1 MRRLA
6 VFAVWLVLVCSGFST
21 EALAIPALE
30 PLLSGLNQPVLLT
43 HARDGSNRKFI
54 VEQPGRILVLQ
65 PGSQT
70 PSVFLDIRM
79 RVLSGGEQGLLG
91 LAFHPQYGIN
101 GRFFVN
107 YTRQTD
113 GATVIAE
120 YRVVSGNANAA
131 DPSSEIKL
139 LVIPHPF
146 ANHNGGMIEFGPDN
160 FLYIATG
167 DGGSGNDPDNRAQN
181 IDDLLGKILRI
192 DVDHPQSADVPY
204 SSPSSNPFSGSTAGR
219 DEIFAIGFRNPWRFS
234 FDRLNGQLF
243 AGDVGESSREEIDIV
258 KRGGNYGWRVFEGT
272 RCTGLGPASCVTLGA
287 TPPIVE
293 YNNGEFGHCAVTGGY
308 VYRGSRHSLTIGS
321 YVFADYCSGEIFLL
335 EDGAMTVLMDTTMSI
350 SSFGEDEAGEI
361 YVVDHAGSV
370 SRITTSTFATTAQR
384 AFDLPGRGGVF
395 LTSNSAETS
404 LLAGYARIQAD
415 TGDALPSGRAILE
428 WHAHGMLISE
438 LTLPASPTIQ
448 SGRIFALV
456 ADQVTTGIAITNPNS
471 SAVDVDFNFTDAN
484 GQDFGHGSVT
494 IAANN
499 QISAFLDQKPFNGG
513 KTIQGTFTFLASA
526 PVAVMAI
533 RGFTNERG
541 DFLISALP
549 VTRINTSLLTT
560 NIFPHWAIG
569 EGWSAEFILVNP
581 SEVLS
586 TGQIELRGRD
596 GVLLETLSYNIP
608 ARSSRRVIPVTTSPT
623 LMSGSARLV
632 VTAGTLPS
640 GALLFRYSDDGGTL
654 VETIDPAIAP
664 GLVFRGYGE
673 LSGASRTGLAL
684 ANTTSQQT
692 SVTIELRRLT
702 GAVQSTA
709 TIALP
714 AGNHRAFFLD
724 EVPGLDPSSPFQG
737 IVQVSSVTPIVAA
750 LFRTRT
756 SPQGDFLIASIPP
769 DNVADVI
776 PGSESFFP
784 FIGMGGGA
792 EMEFILLN
800 AQGSASA
807 SGTMFF
813 TASDGQRFS
822 VATP

>member
-6 VFAVWLVLVCSGFST
+6 VFATWLILICSTG
-21 EALAIPALE
+21 ALAIPALE
-30 PLLSGLNQPVLLT
+30 PLLSGLNQPVFLT

-79 RVLSGGEQGLLG
+79 RVLSGGERGLLG
-91 LAFHPQYGIN
+91 LAFHPQFGIN

-131 DPSSEIKL
+131 DSSSETVL

-160 FLYIATG
+160 FLYIGTG

-192 DVDHPQSADVPY
+192 DVDHPQSAEVPY

-219 DEIFAIGFRNPWRFS
+219 DEIFATGFRNPWRFS

-243 AGDVGESSREEIDIV
+243 AGDVGESTLEEIDIV

-272 RCTGLGPASCVTLGA
+272 RCTGLGPAPCTTLGA
-287 TPPIVE
+287 TPPVVE
-293 YNNGEFGHCAVTGGY
+293 YNTGDFGRCAVTGGY
-308 VYRGSRHSLTIGS
+308 VYRGSRHSLTIGT

-335 EDGAMTVLMDTTMSI
+335 EDGAMTVLMDTTMTI

-370 SRITTSTFATTAQR
+370 SRLTTSSFATTAQR
-384 AFDLPGRGGVF
+384 PFDLPGRGGLF
-395 LTSNSAETS
+395 LTSNSAESS
-404 LLAGYARIQAD
+404 LQTGYVRILAE
-415 TGDALPSGRAILE
+415 TGDALPAGRAILE
-428 WHAHGMLISE
+428 WHSHGMLISE
-438 LTLPASPTIQ
+438 LTIPALSTIQ
-448 SGRIFALV
+448 TGRIFASV
-456 ADQVTTGIAITNPNS
+456 ADGVTTGLAITNPNS

-494 IAANN
+494 IAANS
-499 QISAFLDQKPFNGG
+499 QISAFLDEKPFNGG
-513 KTIQGTFTFLASA
+513 KTIQGTFTFRASA
-526 PVAVMAI
+526 PVAVTAI
-533 RGFTNERG
+533 RGFTNERS
-541 DFLISALP
+541 DFLMSALP
-549 VTRINTSLLTT
+549 VTRINTSSLTS
-560 NIFPHWAIG
+560 NIFPHWVIG
-569 EGWSAEFILVNP
+569 EGWSVEFILVNP

-586 TGQIELRGRD
+586 TGQIELRDRAGA
-596 GVLLETLSYNIP
+596 LLETLSYNIP
-608 ARSSRRVIPVTTSPT
+608 ARSSRSVVPITTSST

-640 GALLFRYSDDGGTL
+640 GAVLFRYSTDDGTL

-673 LSGASRTGLAL
+673 SSGVSRTGLAL
-684 ANTTSQQT
+684 ANTTSQPT
-692 SVTIELRRLT
+692 NVAIELRGLT
-702 GAVQSTA
+702 GAIQSTA

-724 EVPGLDPSSPFQG
+724 EIPGIDGTAPFQG

-776 PGSESFFP
+776 SGSESFFP
-784 FIGMGGGA
+784 IIGLGGGA
-792 EMEFILLN
+792 DMEYILLN
-800 AQGSASA
+800 AQGSNSA

-813 TASDGQRFS
+813 TTSDGQRFS
-822 VATP
+822 LAAP